1 MSETSEIVSRRFG
14 PKFERKCERP
24 EVIECAL
31 WECQSVGF
39 CQHSQQ
45 ARMAEVLCQQAA
57 RPIGIRPA
65 PRRSAL
71 SKETG
76 E

>member
-1 MSETSEIVSRRFG
+1 MTDIRGIVSRRFG
-14 PKFERKCERP
+14 PRFERKCERP
-24 EVIECAL
+24 ETVECAL

-45 ARMAEVLCQQAA
+45 AQMAAVLRQQAA

-65 PRRSAL
+65 RKKEPR
-71 SKETG
+71 E
-76 E
+76 